1 MYRISG
7 LVVTLKILCSR
18 NVGFSEHFLYSCFHV
33 HLAEMKKE
41 QLEHVIKGHSTRGP
55 AMILLLM
62 LFFLL
67 IKCSTK
73 ICFSTAVH
81 CLKTEIGHALEFQM
95 TQTGST
101 LNALEFLPSLEV
113 NMQDYNLLTA
123 EYQ

>member
-1 MYRISG
+1 MYRIFG
-7 LVVTLKILCSR
+7 LVVTLRYFVQGMWDFQNTFFIHVSM
-18 NVGFSEHFLYSCFHV
+18 FS
-33 HLAEMKKE
+33 LAEMKKE